1 LTPLDPGRHW
11 LAAGITGI
19 PRQREW
25 DAVKV
30 VEAPGSPG
38 DEAQFVVLRDRV
50 LVENEPDGF
59 DPAPLLAALEGSI
72 EPPYRAVAWRRP
84 ELWAVGACSIR
95 VVELPSDRE
104 GDILEIVRTA
114 DGLSIRVDSMP
125 SGVPL
130 PELEELGAA
139 RFATFVVRARRLVGA
154 LFEVEVEPL

>member
-1 LTPLDPGRHW
+1 MPIDPGRHW

-38 DEAQFVVLRDRV
+38 DEGQFVALPDRV

-59 DPAPLLAALEGSI
+59 DPTPLTAALEGSI
-72 EPPYRAVAWRRP
+72 EPPYRALAWRRP
-84 ELWAVGACSIR
+84 DLWVVGACSIR
-95 VVELPSDRE
+95 VVELPGVRD
-104 GDILEIVRTA
+104 GDIYEIVRNA

-125 SGVPL
+125 SGTRL

-139 RFATFVVRARRLVGA
+139 RFATFVVRARRLVDA
-154 LFEVEVEPL
+154 LFEVEIEPL